1 MYFLDEEER
10 RYLLR
15 GLMPRGRE
23 SEVASE
29 LRGWN
34 WHQPPLLP
42 IYDVRL
48 GVYEVAGYYCGSSR
62 DLYLRR
68 VMGKQARPNPAML
81 AGGVLHSV
89 VANLVLQVK
98 RAIYTCGVECVPEIE
113 ALSGPDSTLL
123 TTQEQSIAAEQLVEL
138 ETSAR
143 TLWRFE
149 QRRIL
154 ARLEEALARQPRI
167 GPDALAAL
175 AVPVMVEQKLD
186 GTFLGLSKHLSTDAF
201 LFAEPMVMDL
211 KFGLKEDFHRL
222 ATTGYALVLESLH
235 EYPVN
240 IGCTVYV
247 KIDGERVLLERDF
260 HLIDDEL
267 RQRFV
272 ESRDEKGRMVEEEID
287 PGLAPECRANCA
299 YWETCHAK

>member
-15 GLMPRGRE
+15 GLMPRSRE
-23 SEVASE
+23 CEVASE

-42 IYDVRL
+42 IYDLQL
-48 GVYEVAGYYCGSSR
+48 GVYEVAGQYCDSSR
-62 DLYLRR
+62 DIYLRR
-68 VMGKQARPNPAML
+68 VLGKQTRPNTAMV

-89 VANLVLQVK
+89 LASLVLQTK
-98 RAIYTCGVECVPEIE
+98 RAIYTCGLDCVPEIE
-113 ALSGPDSTLL
+113 ALSGPDLSLL
-123 TTQEQSIAAEQLVEL
+123 AAKDRFIGNEQLAEL
-138 ETSAR
+138 EASAR
-143 TLWRFE
+143 ALWRFE

-154 ARLEEALARQPRI
+154 ARLEEALAKQPRI

-201 LFAEPMVMDL
+201 VFAEPMVMDL
-211 KFGLKEDFHRL
+211 KFGPREDFHRL
-222 ATTGYALVLESLH
+222 ATTGYAFVLESLH

-240 IGCTVYV
+240 LGCIVYI
-247 KIDGERVLLERDF
+247 KIEGERVLLERDF

-272 ESRDEKGRMVEEEID
+272 ESRDEKARMVEEEID
-287 PGLAPECRANCA
+287 PGLAAECRANCS
-299 YWETCHAK
+299 YWDACHGK